1 MRVKD
6 VMSRHV
12 IRVSPEESVEVAARL
27 LSRYN
32 VGALPVCS
40 ADGTL
45 RGMVTDRDIVLR
57 CVAAGA
63 QPGQVTVAQIMSGRV
78 ISARAEDHTEAAAG
92 LMAREQVRRLPVT
105 QDGQLVGMLSLGDLA
120 VRPDYA
126 MEAADT
132 LSEIC
137 TNIQKR

>member
-1 MRVKD
+1 MRVQD
-6 VMSRHV
+6 IMSRHV

-27 LSRYN
+27 LSRHN
-32 VGALPVCS
+32 VGVLPVCS

-45 RGMVTDRDIVLR
+45 RGMLTDRDIVLR
-57 CVAAGA
+57 CVATGTAPS
-63 QPGQVTVAQIMSGRV
+63 QITVAQVMSRRV
-78 ISARAEDHTEAAAG
+78 ISARAEDYTQTAAG

-105 QDGQLVGMLSLGDLA
+105 QNGRLVGMLSLGDLA
-120 VRPDYA
+120 VRSDFT

-137 TNIQKR
+137 TNVQKR